1 MNQEYEDLKLKYD
14 RLNRDYENLAN
25 DKNVQKVTTSG
36 QEKKVRKFQAILTF
50 EQIEFELKVY
60 KDKVAQLEAEI
71 EDLKREK
78 DEANERA
85 DELQQATQDLLVK
98 LESYKLKDKN
108 NVIIINFFIIKSKR
122 KKMIQISWKTISIK
136 ITSSIKN

>member
-1 MNQEYEDLKLKYD
+1 LNQEYEDLKLKYD